1 MPSLEPSNPPRTAE
15 NPPNDAIRRK
25 SLAALDYP
33 AVQAAVVEHTAFPP
47 AKELA
52 RNLSPAYD
60 PQTVNLLQRETRDG
74 MAYLE
79 ESGDP
84 NLHAPSDASDPLERA
99 NLGGTLTGKE
109 LLEVADAVETVGRA
123 RTAFSRNSAVCPTLA
138 EIASN
143 IPDLS
148 HIPHQIHS
156 KIGLRG
162 EVLDSAAPR
171 LGTLRRQVREAYQ
184 RTVEALERIMRSSNA
199 RTALQDNVISVRSD
213 RLVLQVKTELRQK
226 IPGIVH
232 DVSSTDATLFVEPFA
247 TVDVCNAWR
256 ERTLDEEHETRKA
269 LMDLSELVS
278 AAADDIQTG
287 ILRTA
292 RLDFI
297 MARARYS
304 ARIEG
309 AAMEIPP
316 DDDAPASLALRL
328 VNARHPLLGHDAV
341 PISAAIDPETSAL
354 VITGPNTG
362 GKTVSM
368 KTIGLLALMHQSGL
382 CIPAQEGSA
391 LPVFDGVYAD
401 VGDQQSIAGSV
412 STFSSHMLNV
422 VEIMRRATPKSLV
435 LLDELGASTDPE
447 EGSALAKSIL
457 QNLTDARIK
466 TVVTTHHRTVATFAS
481 SQPGMAN
488 ASVDLDPTTLRPT
501 YRLTMGMPGR
511 SYAMSVAR
519 RLGLPDSVMQRAQNF
534 LDPRYAQSEDWLT
547 ELETQRTQLETTL
560 QNAEQ
565 AKIDAEQTAKALDAE
580 LQDLRSRREDI
591 AAAMRADLSER
602 FEDARKKLRSTEAAM
617 SWNAPTGEP
626 VDYEQIKRARAE
638 LDEARKLANE
648 MNQTQ
653 PNHPAEPPPPIQ
665 IGDRVRIRGLDVEG
679 DVQSIDHH
687 NQEAAVTAGGAQF
700 TLDIS
705 RLAIV
710 QHTPADEEPS
720 SSGIV
725 AYDLAPAPSTTELH
739 VRGMRPDDAIIEVND
754 FLDDAV
760 RNGLESVRIIHGK
773 GRGVLRRSIHE
784 ALERNSIVKSHR
796 DAEQRDGGLG
806 VTVVDLA

>member
-1 MPSLEPSNPPRTAE
+1 MPSLEPTNPPIPAE
-15 NPPNDAIRRK
+15 NPHNDAIRRK
-25 SLAALDYP
+25 SLDALDYP
-33 AVQAAVVEHTAFPP
+33 AVQAAVAEHTAFPP
-47 AKELA
+47 AKDLA
-52 RNLSPAYD
+52 RSLSPAYD
-60 PQTVNLLQRETRDG
+60 PATVDLLQRETRDG

-84 NLHAPSDASDPLERA
+84 DLHAPSDASDPLERA
-99 NLGGTLTGKE
+99 RLGGTLTGKE
-109 LLEVADAVETVGRA
+109 LLEVADAVATLGRA
-123 RTAFSRNSAVCPTLA
+123 RTAFSRNNAVCPTLA

-148 HIPHQIHS
+148 DIPHQIRS

-162 EVLDSAAPR
+162 EVLDSAAPG

-269 LMDLSELVS
+269 LIDLSELIS
-278 AAADDIQTG
+278 SAADDIRTG

-304 ARIEG
+304 ARLDG
-309 AAMEIPP
+309 AAMEIAP
-316 DDDAPASLALRL
+316 DDATASRALRL
-328 VNARHPLLGHDAV
+328 VNARHPLLGQDAV

-422 VEIMRRATPKSLV
+422 VEILRRATPKSLV

-488 ASVDLDPTTLRPT
+488 ASVDLDPTTLIPT

-519 RLGLPDSVMQRAQNF
+519 RLGLPDTVMQRAQNF
-534 LDPRYAQSEDWLT
+534 LDPRHAQSEDWLT
-547 ELETQRTQLETTL
+547 ELETQRAQLETTL
-560 QNAEQ
+560 QGAEQ

-602 FEDARKKLRSTEAAM
+602 FEDARKKLRSAEAAM
-617 SWNAPTGEP
+617 SWNAPHGEP

-653 PNHPAEPPPPIQ
+653 PNHPDEPPPPIQ

-710 QHTPADEEPS
+710 QDPPADEEPT
-720 SSGIV
+720 SSGVV

-754 FLDDAV
+754 FLDAAV
-760 RNGLESVRIIHGK
+760 RNSLESVRIVHGK

-784 ALERNSIVKSHR
+784 ALQRNSVVKSHR

>member
-1 MPSLEPSNPPRTAE
+1 MPSLEPTNPPIPAE
-15 NPPNDAIRRK
+15 NPHNDAIRRK
-25 SLAALDYP
+25 SLDALDYP
-33 AVQAAVVEHTAFPP
+33 AVQAAVAEHTAFPP
-47 AKELA
+47 AKDLA
-52 RNLSPAYD
+52 RSLSPAYD
-60 PQTVNLLQRETRDG
+60 PATVALLQRETRDG

-84 NLHAPSDASDPLERA
+84 DLHAPSDASAPIERA
-99 NLGGTLTGKE
+99 RLGGTLTGKE
-109 LLEVADAVETVGRA
+109 LLEVADAVATLGRA
-123 RTAFSRNSAVCPTLA
+123 RTAFSRSSAVCPTLA

-148 HIPHQIHS
+148 DIPRQIRT

-162 EVLDSAAPR
+162 EVLDSAAPG

-269 LMDLSELVS
+269 LIDLSELIS
-278 AAADDIQTG
+278 AAADDIRTG

-304 ARIEG
+304 ARLDG
-309 AAMEIPP
+309 AAMEIAP
-316 DDDAPASLALRL
+316 DDATDSPALRL
-328 VNARHPLLGHDAV
+328 VNARHPLLGQDAV

-422 VEIMRRATPKSLV
+422 VEILRRATPKSLV

-457 QNLTDARIK
+457 QNLADARIK

-519 RLGLPDSVMQRAQNF
+519 RLGLPDTVMRRAQNF
-534 LDPRYAQSEDWLT
+534 LDPRHAQSEDWLT
-547 ELETQRTQLETTL
+547 ELETQRAQLETTL

-565 AKIDAEQTAKALDAE
+565 AKFDAEQTAKALDAE

-602 FEDARKKLRSTEAAM
+602 FEDARKKLRSAEAAM
-617 SWNAPTGEP
+617 SWNAPHGEP

-653 PNHPAEPPPPIQ
+653 PNQPAEPPPPIQ

-710 QHTPADEEPS
+710 QDTPADEEPS
-720 SSGIV
+720 PLGVV

-754 FLDDAV
+754 FLDAAV
-760 RNGLESVRIIHGK
+760 RNGLESVRIVHGK

-784 ALERNSIVKSHR
+784 ALQRNSVVKSHR

>member
-1 MPSLEPSNPPRTAE
+1 MPSLEPTNPPIPAE
-15 NPPNDAIRRK
+15 NPHNDAIRRK
-25 SLAALDYP
+25 SLDALDYP
-33 AVQAAVVEHTAFPP
+33 AVQAAVAEHTAFPP
-47 AKELA
+47 AKDLA
-52 RNLSPAYD
+52 RSLSPAYD
-60 PQTVNLLQRETRDG
+60 PATVDLLQRETRDG

-84 NLHAPSDASDPLERA
+84 DLHAPSDAYDPLERA
-99 NLGGTLTGKE
+99 RLGGTLTGKE
-109 LLEVADAVETVGRA
+109 LLEVADAVATLGRA
-123 RTAFSRNSAVCPTLA
+123 RTAFSRNNAVCPTLA

-148 HIPHQIHS
+148 DIPRQIRT

-162 EVLDSAAPR
+162 EVLDTATPG

-269 LMDLSELVS
+269 LIDLSELIS
-278 AAADDIQTG
+278 AAADDIRTG

-304 ARIEG
+304 ARLDG
-309 AAMEIPP
+309 AAMEIAP
-316 DDDAPASLALRL
+316 DDATDSRALRL
-328 VNARHPLLGHDAV
+328 VNARHPLLGQDAV

-422 VEIMRRATPKSLV
+422 VEILRRATPKSLV

-488 ASVDLDPTTLRPT
+488 ASVDLDPTTLKPT

-519 RLGLPDSVMQRAQNF
+519 RLGLPDTVMRRAQNF
-534 LDPRYAQSEDWLT
+534 LDPRHAQSEDWLT
-547 ELETQRTQLETTL
+547 ELETQRAQLETTL

-565 AKIDAEQTAKALDAE
+565 AKFDAEQTAKALDAE

-602 FEDARKKLRSTEAAM
+602 FEDARKKLRSAEAAM
-617 SWNAPTGEP
+617 SWNAPHGEP

-638 LDEARKLANE
+638 LDEAQKLANE

-653 PNHPAEPPPPIQ
+653 PNQPDEPPPPIQ

-710 QHTPADEEPS
+710 QDTPADEEPT

-754 FLDDAV
+754 FLDAAV
-760 RNGLESVRIIHGK
+760 RNGLESVRIVHGK

-784 ALERNSIVKSHR
+784 ALQRNSVVKSHR

>member
-1 MPSLEPSNPPRTAE
+1 MPSLEPTNPPIPAE
-15 NPPNDAIRRK
+15 NPHNDAIRRK
-25 SLAALDYP
+25 SLDALDYP
-33 AVQAAVVEHTAFPP
+33 AVQAAVAEHTAFPP
-47 AKELA
+47 AKDLA
-52 RNLSPAYD
+52 RSLSPAYD
-60 PQTVNLLQRETRDG
+60 PATVDLLQRETRDG

-84 NLHAPSDASDPLERA
+84 DLHAPSDASDPLERA
-99 NLGGTLTGKE
+99 RLGGTLTGKE
-109 LLEVADAVETVGRA
+109 LLEVADAVATLGRA

-148 HIPHQIHS
+148 DIPRQIRS

-162 EVLDSAAPR
+162 EVLDTAAPG

-269 LMDLSELVS
+269 LMDLSELIS
-278 AAADDIQTG
+278 AAADDIRTG

-304 ARIEG
+304 ARLDG
-309 AAMEIPP
+309 AAMEIAP
-316 DDDAPASLALRL
+316 DDATDSPALRL
-328 VNARHPLLGHDAV
+328 VNARHPLLGQDAV

-401 VGDQQSIAGSV
+401 VGDQQSIAVSV

-422 VEIMRRATPKSLV
+422 VEILRRATPKSLV

-519 RLGLPDSVMQRAQNF
+519 RLGLPDTVMRRAQNF
-534 LDPRYAQSEDWLT
+534 LDPRHAQSEDWLT
-547 ELETQRTQLETTL
+547 ELETQRAQLETTL
-560 QNAEQ
+560 QNAER

-602 FEDARKKLRSTEAAM
+602 FEDARKKLRSAEAAM
-617 SWNAPTGEP
+617 SWNAPHGEP

-653 PNHPAEPPPPIQ
+653 PNYPAEPPPPIQ

-710 QHTPADEEPS
+710 QDTPADEEPT

-754 FLDDAV
+754 FLDAAV
-760 RNGLESVRIIHGK
+760 RNSLESVRIVHGK

-784 ALERNSIVKSHR
+784 ALQRNSVVKSHR

>member
-1 MPSLEPSNPPRTAE
+1 
-15 NPPNDAIRRK
+15 
-25 SLAALDYP
+25 
-33 AVQAAVVEHTAFPP
+33 
-47 AKELA
+47 
-52 RNLSPAYD
+52 
-60 PQTVNLLQRETRDG
+60 

-84 NLHAPSDASDPLERA
+84 DLHAPGDASDPLDRA
-99 NLGGTLTGKE
+99 SLGGTLTGKE
-109 LLEVADAVETVGRA
+109 LLEVADAVATLGRA
-123 RTAFSRNSAVCPTLA
+123 RTAFSRSAAVCPTLA

-148 HIPHQIHS
+148 DIPRQIRS

-184 RTVEALERIMRSSNA
+184 RTVQALERIMRGSDG

-256 ERTLDEEHETRKA
+256 ELSLDEEHETRKA
-269 LMDLSELVS
+269 LIDLSELIT
-278 AAADDIQTG
+278 AAADDIRIG

-304 ARIEG
+304 ARIDG
-309 AAMEIPP
+309 APMEIAP
-316 DDDAPASLALRL
+316 DDAPASRALRL
-328 VNARHPLLGHDAV
+328 VNARHPLLGQDAV

-382 CIPAQEGSA
+382 CVPAQQGSA
-391 LPVFDGVYAD
+391 LPIFDGVYAD

-422 VEIMRRATPKSLV
+422 VEILRRATPKSLV

-466 TVVTTHHRTVATFAS
+466 TVVTTHHRTVAAFAG

-519 RLGLPDSVMQRAQNF
+519 RLGLPDTVMRRAQDF
-534 LDPRYAQSEDWLT
+534 LDPRRAQSEDWLT
-547 ELETQRTQLETTL
+547 ELETQRAQLETTL
-560 QNAEQ
+560 QDAER
-565 AKIDAEQTAKALDAE
+565 AKIDAEKTAKALDAE

-602 FEDARKKLRSTEAAM
+602 FEDARKKLRSAEAAM
-617 SWNAPTGEP
+617 SWNAPRGEP
-626 VDYEQIKRARAE
+626 VDYEEIKRARAE
-638 LDEARKLANE
+638 LDQARKLANE
-648 MNQTQ
+648 IKQTQ
-653 PNHPAEPPPPIQ
+653 PNQPDEPPPPIQ

-679 DVQSIDHH
+679 AVQSIDHH
-687 NQEAAVTAGGAQF
+687 NHEATVTAGGARF

-710 QHTPADEEPS
+710 QDTPADDEPS
-720 SSGIV
+720 SSGVV
-725 AYDLAPAPSTTELH
+725 AYDLAPAPLTTELH
-739 VRGMRPDDAIIEVND
+739 VRGMRPDDAIVKVNE
-754 FLDDAV
+754 FLDAAV
-760 RNGLESVRIIHGK
+760 QNGLVSVRIVHGK
-773 GRGVLRRSIHE
+773 GRGILRRSIHE
-784 ALERNSIVKSHR
+784 SLERNSVVKSHR

-806 VTVVDLA
+806 VTIVELI

>member
-1 MPSLEPSNPPRTAE
+1 MPSLEPTNPPIPAE
-15 NPPNDAIRRK
+15 NPHNDAIRRK
-25 SLAALDYP
+25 SLDALDYP
-33 AVQAAVVEHTAFPP
+33 AVQAAVAEHTAFPP
-47 AKELA
+47 AKDLA
-52 RNLSPAYD
+52 RSLSPAYD
-60 PQTVNLLQRETRDG
+60 PATVDLLQRETRDG

-84 NLHAPSDASDPLERA
+84 DLHAPSDASAPIERA
-99 NLGGTLTGKE
+99 RLGGTLTGKE
-109 LLEVADAVETVGRA
+109 LLEVADAVATLGRA

-148 HIPHQIHS
+148 DIPRQIRS

-162 EVLDSAAPR
+162 EVLDSAAPG

-232 DVSSTDATLFVEPFA
+232 DISSTDATLFVEPFA

-269 LMDLSELVS
+269 LIDLSEMVS
-278 AAADDIQTG
+278 AAADDIRTG

-309 AAMEIPP
+309 AAMEIAP
-316 DDDAPASLALRL
+316 DDATDSRALRL
-328 VNARHPLLGHDAV
+328 LNARHPLLGQDAV

-382 CIPAQEGSA
+382 CIPAQGGSA

-422 VEIMRRATPKSLV
+422 VEILRRATPKSLV

-488 ASVDLDPTTLRPT
+488 ASVDLDPTTLKPT

-519 RLGLPDSVMQRAQNF
+519 RLGLPDTVMQRAQNF
-534 LDPRYAQSEDWLT
+534 LDPRHAQSQDWLT
-547 ELETQRTQLETTL
+547 ELETQRAQLETTL

-565 AKIDAEQTAKALDAE
+565 AKFDAEQTAKALDAE
-580 LQDLRSRREDI
+580 LQDLRSRRED
-591 AAAMRADLSER
+591 LSER
-602 FEDARKKLRSTEAAM
+602 FEDARKKLRSAEAAM
-617 SWNAPTGEP
+617 SWNAPHGEP

-665 IGDRVRIRGLDVEG
+665 IGARVRIRGLDVEG

-710 QHTPADEEPS
+710 QDTPADEEPT
-720 SSGIV
+720 SSGVV

-754 FLDDAV
+754 FLDAAV
-760 RNGLESVRIIHGK
+760 RNSLESVRIVHGK

-784 ALERNSIVKSHR
+784 ALQRNSVVKSHR